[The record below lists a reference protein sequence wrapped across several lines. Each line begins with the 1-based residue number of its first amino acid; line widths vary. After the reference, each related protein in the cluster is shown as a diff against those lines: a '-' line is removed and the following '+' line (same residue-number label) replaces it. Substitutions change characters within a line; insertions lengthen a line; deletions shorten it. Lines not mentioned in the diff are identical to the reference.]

1 MIENASAT
9 NISSN
14 TVNKPGI
21 NGIFIYNNSNV
32 DLITDNN
39 ISAGN
44 VNINIDGS
52 TVTKISKNTLSSAK
66 TNSVFLHNK
75 CTVNKLS
82 SNTINASGKHLHA

>member
-39 ISAGN
+39 ISAEM
-44 VNINIDGS
+44 S
-52 TVTKISKNTLSSAK
+52 TLTLTEAQSLK
-66 TNSVFLHNK
+66 
-75 CTVNKLS
+75 
-82 SNTINASGKHLHA
+82 

>member
-1 MIENASAT
+1 MVPALQTFPYDMEQSRRCLLYTSENASAT

-44 VNINIDGS
+44 VNI
-52 TVTKISKNTLSSAK
+52 TLTEAQSLK
-66 TNSVFLHNK
+66 
-75 CTVNKLS
+75 
-82 SNTINASGKHLHA
+82 